1 MSSIVSDDT
10 IYMQML
16 QTLFLAVPLLKVSSE
31 LVSEVELMTCLHGC
45 MLFVCLFTNIDPI
58 SHI

>member
-16 QTLFLAVPLLKVSSE
+16 QTQFLVVPLLKVSSE
-31 LVSEVELMTCLHGC
+31 LVSEVELMTCLHGG
-45 MLFVCLFTNIDPI
+45 MLLC
-58 SHI
+58 